1 MENKRYI
8 QSFNEHQENLN
19 ISDVM
24 FSFYESKYGML
35 PPDDNYT
42 DEELVIKS
50 FEAEFG
56 NKPTTIK
63 ERIKFANE
71 LSKQTDISKDFILK
85 TIGNRN

>member
-1 MENKRYI
+1 MKNRKHIKTFENKT
-8 QSFNEHQENLN
+8 SELN

-35 PPDDNYT
+35 PPGDNYT

-63 ERIKFANE
+63 ERIKFANG
-71 LSKQTDISKDFILK
+71 LSKQTDISKDFVLK